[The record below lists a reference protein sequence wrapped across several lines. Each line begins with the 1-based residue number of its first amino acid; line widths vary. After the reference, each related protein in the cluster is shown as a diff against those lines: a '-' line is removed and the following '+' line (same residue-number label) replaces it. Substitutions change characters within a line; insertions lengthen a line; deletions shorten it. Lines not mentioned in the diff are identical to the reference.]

1 MQNILNKRVSKI
13 ALFYD
18 LVFVYMISKTTEI
31 LHHLEHGLVSP
42 ASFALFALIV
52 IIFINSWMIQTVF
65 TNRYGIGSWADI
77 AFYFIDMMILL
88 YMSNS
93 FDTNNLTEPLFN
105 QLLSS

>member
-1 MQNILNKRVSKI
+1 MLNKRVSKT

-42 ASFALFALIV
+42 TSFALFALIV

-65 TNRYGIGSWADI
+65 TNRYEIGS
-77 AFYFIDMMILL
+77 
-88 YMSNS
+88 
-93 FDTNNLTEPLFN
+93 
-105 QLLSS
+105 

>member
-42 ASFALFALIV
+42 
-52 IIFINSWMIQTVF
+52 
-65 TNRYGIGSWADI
+65 
-77 AFYFIDMMILL
+77 
-88 YMSNS
+88 
-93 FDTNNLTEPLFN
+93 
-105 QLLSS
+105 